1 MSFSQRVKS
10 ARLFRGMNQ
19 SQLARASG
27 LTRAAIS
34 KWESN
39 PNSKPDATA
48 ALSVAKALGVPF
60 EGLIAETKT
69 NPNREMSKA
78 DSARGEELFLLLRN
92 HLQTVNKPTR
102 TALLDCLE
110 RLDHTLTL
118 LPEGESRLEL
128 EGPFR
133 KPDQLKRR

>member
-1 MSFSQRVKS
+1 
-10 ARLFRGMNQ
+10 MNQ
-19 SQLARASG
+19 SELARASG

-60 EGLIAETKT
+60 EGLIAETSTKPKR
-69 NPNREMSKA
+69 NISKA
-78 DSARGEELFLLLRN
+78 DSARAEELFLLLR
-92 HLQTVNKPTR
+92 HHVQAVDKSTR
-102 TALLDCLE
+102 TELLDCLE
-110 RLDHTLTL
+110 RLDHTVTL
-118 LPEGESRLEL
+118 LPEEELRVEL

>member
-60 EGLIAETKT
+60 EGLIAETRTK
-69 NPNREMSKA
+69 PNRKISKA
-78 DSARGEELFLLLRN
+78 DSARGEELILLLRS
-92 HLQTVNKPTR
+92 HLQTANKPTR

-110 RLDHTLTL
+110 RLDHTVTL
-118 LPEGESRLEL
+118 LPEEELRLEL